1 MKIVKGD
8 IVYIRKG
15 KDAAGV
21 SRLRE
26 ALHVKSAEELQAQVE
41 KLPMAEQQALAN
53 KVEGARGKVIEVL
66 IGKGKVIVE
75 GLNLVTKHQKPRQG
89 SAAAQLQQGGR
100 IEIPAAIPVSRVML
114 VCTSCGSPTRVGM
127 RLVEVLRNTL
137 DGQKTVVRRE
147 RVCKKCNQIIPR
159 PTDKIN

>member
-66 IGKGKVIVE
+66 VGKDKVVVE

-114 VCTSCGSPTRVGM
+114 VCPSCNAPTRVAM
-127 RLVEVLRNTL
+127 KLVEVSRNTL
-137 DGQKTVVRRE
+137 AGQKTVTRRE
-147 RVCKKCNQIIPR
+147 RVCKQCEQIIPR
-159 PTDKIN
+159 PTEKID